1 MFALKFVYI
10 LKRFKLKVCNERIN
24 KKFCPILL
32 KSQIKNILSIMR
44 CYDKYTRVNMPP
56 NVQLR
61 KIEHGRGSVDPLE
74 IILGSTYERKLVN
87 FIAIF
92 GIYS

>member
-1 MFALKFVYI
+1 
-10 LKRFKLKVCNERIN
+10 
-24 KKFCPILL
+24 
-32 KSQIKNILSIMR
+32 MR

-74 IILGSTYERKLVN
+74 IILGSTVVPMKEKLVN